1 MSKDPY
7 YDLQNEVQASLQT
20 ASQLRASYARI
31 RNMAVSQDSEE
42 LVWARNELKAT
53 LATLEADMEDLEG
66 SVQIV
71 ETTGARMFGLEE
83 AEVQERRAFVEHVRR
98 EIENMRT
105 EVSGKPRS
113 RPPSYASPSPSR
125 PQSRLYTG
133 TSSPPREDEDDQTAW
148 ARAHTSFGS
157 KLDPADPV
165 QMIIRQ
171 QDQTMDTISGTLTT
185 LAQQA
190 GLMGHEINEHVEMLG
205 DLEQGVDRA
214 ENKLGSAMDRM
225 KHFMRKSEEKGS
237 GWCIIILIIILCAL
251 VLALILT

>member
-71 ETTGARMFGLEE
+71 ESTGARMFGLDDS
-83 AEVQERRAFVEHVRR
+83 EVQERRKFVEHVRR
-98 EIENMRT
+98 EVENMRA

-113 RPPSYASPSPSR
+113 RPPSYASPAPSR
-125 PQSRLYTG
+125 PQSWMPQGPST
-133 TSSPPREDEDDQTAW
+133 PPREDEDDQTAW
-148 ARAHTSFGS
+148 AREEQ
-157 KLDPADPV
+157 
-165 QMIIRQ
+165 QMIMRD
-171 QDQTMDTISGTLTT
+171 QDRTMDTISGTLTT

-190 GLMGHEINEHVEMLG
+190 GLMGQEIGEHVEMLG

-214 ENKLGSAMDRM
+214 ENMLDSAMNRM

-237 GWCIIILIIILCAL
+237 GWCIIILIIVLCAL

>member
-71 ETTGARMFGLEE
+71 ESTGARMFGLEE

-98 EIENMRT
+98 EIENMRA

-125 PQSRLYTG
+125 PQSRIYNG
-133 TSSPPREDEDDQTAW
+133 TSSPPKEDEDDQTAW
-148 ARAHTSFGS
+148 AREEQ
-157 KLDPADPV
+157 
-165 QMIIRQ
+165 QMIVRQ
-171 QDQTMDTISGTLTT
+171 QDQTMDAISGTLTT

-190 GLMGHEINEHVEMLG
+190 GLMGHEIGEQVEMLG

-225 KHFMRKSEEKGS
+225 RHFMRKSEEKGS
-237 GWCIIILIIILCAL
+237 GWCIVILIIILCAL

>member
-20 ASQLRASYARI
+20 ASQLRASYTRI

-98 EIENMRT
+98 EIENMRA

-133 TSSPPREDEDDQTAW
+133 TSSPTREDEDDQTAW
-148 ARAHTSFGS
+148 AREEQ
-157 KLDPADPV
+157 